1 MLLQQVGRGDE
12 LFLHQ
17 RAIGAHGHDHLL
29 REHGHVGEVGIL
41 VALGAEHHVVAAAQQ
56 ILHEGYRGVLAH
68 VERDASGSGLVAVEQ
83 LGDEVGLHG
92 DDAAEVDLAAVVL
105 HDGDALVYLLEALV
119 HVGEE
124 LGAVLREMDVASRL
138 LEQRHAQL
146 LFERADGVRQ
156 GRLRDVEL
164 FRCLGVMLQL
174 CELAEVVQL
183 RKVHR

>member
-1 MLLQQVGRGDE
+1 MK
-12 LFLHQ
+12 
-17 RAIGAHGHDHLL
+17 
-29 REHGHVGEVGIL
+29 
-41 VALGAEHHVVAAAQQ
+41 
-56 ILHEGYRGVLAH
+56 
-68 VERDASGSGLVAVEQ
+68 S
-83 LGDEVGLHG
+83 
-92 DDAAEVDLAAVVL
+92 VVL